1 MRYAKIVFDTKELM
15 QDAPRKE
22 LAAAGAACETGPA
35 REEALFVSA
44 DPEAVDAAFTAGF
57 PCALA
62 LWTGVPARHARATHY
77 LRAPYELVD
86 LLTRR
91 EDIYDGLEWMKT
103 AVEMQFI
110 AQAGLA
116 YSKDP
121 YDIERF
127 GRLRE
132 LAAEML
138 ARGSGLPMR
147 TVRDVFLC
155 ETGYQT
161 PKIDT
166 RAAIVEEGRILL
178 VQENTGLWAL
188 PGGWMDVN
196 TTISQNTAKEAF
208 EEAGLQVLPRRLIA
222 LQEHNLH
229 NPPTLAIGIV
239 KVFVLCERLSGNFQ
253 ANIETIRSGFFS
265 PEELPPLATS
275 KTTEAQVRMCLA
287 AAKDK
292 HWQPLFD

>member
-1 MRYAKIVFDTKELM
+1 MKDKVVLWAEEL
-15 QDAPRKE
+15 QS
-22 LAAAGAACETGPA
+22 L
-35 REEALFVSA
+35 
-44 DPEAVDAAFTAGF
+44 
-57 PCALA
+57 
-62 LWTGVPARHARATHY
+62 
-77 LRAPYELVD
+77 
-86 LLTRR
+86 
-91 EDIYDGLEWMKT
+91 
-103 AVEMQFI
+103 
-110 AQAGLA
+110 AQAGLF
-116 YSKDP
+116 YGKDVFDRER
-121 YDIERF
+121 YQRIRDI
-127 GRLRE
+127 
-132 LAAEML
+132 AAEML
-138 ARGSGLPMR
+138 AERTALPLEK
-147 TVRDVFLC
+147 VKDLFCGDV
-155 ETGYQT
+155 GYQT

-229 NPPTLAIGIV
+229 NGPTLAIGIV

-287 AAKDK
+287 ASKDED
-292 HWQPLFD
+292 WQPLFD